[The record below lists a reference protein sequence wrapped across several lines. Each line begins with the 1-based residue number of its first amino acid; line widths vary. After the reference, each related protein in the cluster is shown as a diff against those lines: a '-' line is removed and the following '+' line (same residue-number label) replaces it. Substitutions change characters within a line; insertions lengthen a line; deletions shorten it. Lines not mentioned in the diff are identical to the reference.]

1 MVQGLIFEGGLQF
14 SKLFTKTICKGV
26 HITVHWKTFHPAY
39 ALPNVFFNTSFK
51 NYPHP
56 FPLYTNISLV

>member
-14 SKLFTKTICKGV
+14 LKLFTKTICTGV
-26 HITVHWKTFHPAY
+26 CTLQCTGTFHPAY
-39 ALPNVFFNTSFK
+39 ALPNVFYNTSFK